1 MKRAGKTKCRP
12 SGAARH
18 FMSCH
23 KCFGLML
30 LRCVDPWRRQT
41 SLIVDLAS
49 LRLPLPYLERRQ
61 AGAGDVR
68 LGARQI
74 ACSTEIGAQHVLSA
88 AVGKSGGPFEL
99 MFRKCNF
106 FRCVSSVHSASLL
119 HAGLK
124 STRAHSFFSDG
135 CAEVPKVEVLAALF
149 FWQTQMSCSIAVGG
163 FALGK

>member
-1 MKRAGKTKCRP
+1 MKRAGKTKCLP

-61 AGAGDVR
+61 AGAGNVR

-99 MFRKCNF
+99 MFRKCHF
-106 FRCVSSVHSASLL
+106 SDVSHQFIQRPCCMLVSSQRERILFSVMDAPRFQRLRFSQHC
-119 HAGLK
+119 
-124 STRAHSFFSDG
+124 FF
-135 CAEVPKVEVLAALF
+135 
-149 FWQTQMSCSIAVGG
+149 
-163 FALGK
+163 GKRK